1 MRWEHRILFP
11 SVLAKMLTQC
21 HLLIDSEGN
30 VMKHSDSI
38 AARCPVCGK
47 GRVID
52 IGPKANAGQFV
63 LCGPGSVNQAVL
75 IAKCPKCGQKVGIM
89 LREIKII

>member
-1 MRWEHRILFP
+1 
-11 SVLAKMLTQC
+11 
-21 HLLIDSEGN
+21 
-30 VMKHSDSI
+30 MKHSDSI

-63 LCGPGSVNQAVL
+63 LCGPGNVSQAVL
-75 IAKCPKCGQKVGIM
+75 IAKCPKCGQKVGII

>member
-1 MRWEHRILFP
+1 
-11 SVLAKMLTQC
+11 
-21 HLLIDSEGN
+21 
-30 VMKHSDSI
+30 MKHSDSI

-52 IGPKANAGQFV
+52 IGPKANVGQFV